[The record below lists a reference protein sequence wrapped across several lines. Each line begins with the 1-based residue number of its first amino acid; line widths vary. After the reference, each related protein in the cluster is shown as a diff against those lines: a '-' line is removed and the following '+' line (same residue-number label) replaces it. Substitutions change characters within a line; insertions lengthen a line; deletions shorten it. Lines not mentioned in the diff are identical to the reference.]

1 MATTAWIYGFL
12 DMIGV
17 MSALEFTITARD
29 GRART
34 GTIMTPH
41 GPIETPAFIP
51 VGTKA
56 SVKTLDEADLHVLK
70 APAVLANTYHLYLK
84 PGPDLVEKF
93 GGIHGF
99 MNWDG
104 PVFTDSGGFQVFSL
118 GFGLE
123 HGVSKVNNIFPDEDS
138 RQPVQAISK
147 KKLMKVDEEGVN
159 FTSHIDGSKHR
170 FTAESS
176 IAIQQQL
183 GADIIFAFDECTSPL
198 HDENYTQEAMERTH
212 RWAERSKQAWTN
224 RDKQALY
231 GIVQGGAFKNL
242 RIESTEYIA
251 GLDTPGFAIG
261 GSLGKSKR
269 DMYDILDWS
278 LPILP
283 EDKPRHLLGIGEV
296 EDLFAGSARGVDTF
310 DCVGATRMARNGGT
324 YVRPENGGS
333 TKNNFHINVRAAKF
347 ASDGQSLDPGC
358 TCYTCQTYT
367 RAYIRHLFASGELL
381 AMRLATIHNLH
392 YIFRLME
399 SIRESIRQ
407 QSLKSLAETWGVLHT
422 LP

>member
-1 MATTAWIYGFL
+1 
-12 DMIGV
+12 
-17 MSALEFTITARD
+17 MSAISFTIDARA

-34 GTIMTPH
+34 GVIETPH
-41 GPIETPAFIP
+41 GSLETPAFIP

-56 SVKTLDEADLHVLK
+56 SVKTLDIADLHNLK

-93 GGIHGF
+93 GGVGKF
-99 MNWDG
+99 MSWDG
-104 PVFTDSGGFQVFSL
+104 PTFTDSGGFQVFSL

-123 HGVSKVNNIFPDEDS
+123 HGVSKVNNIFPDEQS
-138 RQPVQAISK
+138 KQPVQAVSK
-147 KKLMKVDEEGVN
+147 KKLMKVDEEGVS
-159 FTSHIDGSKHR
+159 FVSHIDGSRHR

-198 HDENYTQEAMERTH
+198 HDIHYTREAMERTH
-212 RWAERSKQAWTN
+212 RWAQRSKDAWNN

-231 GIVQGGAFKNL
+231 GIVQGGAYKNL
-242 RIESTEYIA
+242 RIESTEFIA
-251 GLDTPGFAIG
+251 SLDTPGFAIG

-296 EDLFAGSARGVDTF
+296 EDLFAGSARGIDTF

-324 YVRPENGGS
+324 YVLPQNGGN
-333 TKNNFHINVRAAKF
+333 TKNNFHINIRAAMF
-347 ASDGQSLDPGC
+347 ASDDKPIDPGC
-358 TCYTCQTYT
+358 SCYTCQNYT

-399 SIRESIRQ
+399 SIRQSIRDD
-407 QSLKSLAETWGVLHT
+407 SLRYLAEKWDVLHT